1 MVPTSVQKADHLG
14 IKPLGRNR
22 NLEFVAKSF
31 GTEETTSEFLLLYMY
46 LGLQLVKPLPG
57 K

>member
-1 MVPTSVQKADHLG
+1 VPTSVQKADHLG